1 MLAAPD
7 PDRAQKM
14 EVDVYTIPEC
24 SRLPLI
30 DETSA
35 LGTTAPK
42 DRLISVLD
50 QVEMRVERLRRDT
63 VRIEEERDSLLST
76 LDSVKHSELL
86 AEISEYHDRYELSY
100 NFCRPLLGCLE
111 LLSGRWRELCYDS
124 RDLRYKIRNEEIR
137 RITRVTN
144 IAQLVAKLKWQWA
157 GNIALRT
164 DRRWGLKVLDWR
176 PVNLLIDQLVVSV
189 HEDTVIAHSR
199 CQTYMNACT
208 SQPDSSSG
216 TDRNFE
222 TAILGCTLDDQKRIK
237 KRLQGLL
244 DYIAKMNVTTCS

>member
-1 MLAAPD
+1 MAISPVEVSHI
-7 PDRAQKM
+7 M
-14 EVDVYTIPEC
+14 EVDIYSIAEG

-35 LGTTAPK
+35 LGTQAPK
-42 DRLISVLD
+42 DRLIAVLD

-63 VRIEEERDSLLST
+63 VRIEEEKDSLLST

-86 AEISEYHDRYELSY
+86 GDISDCDKDDIMRYAE
-100 NFCRPLLGCLE
+100 
-111 LLSGRWRELCYDS
+111 
-124 RDLRYKIRNEEIR
+124 
-137 RITRVTN
+137 RILARAMTVE
-144 IAQLVAKLKWQWA
+144 VAV
-157 GNIALRT
+157 RT
-164 DRRWGLKVLDWR
+164 DRDTQQEEALHQ
-176 PVNLLIDQLVVSV
+176 VNLFIDQLVMSV
-189 HEDTVIAHSR
+189 HEDAVIAHTR

-208 SQPDSSSG
+208 SQPDPSSG

-244 DYIAKMNVTTCS
+244 DYFAKLNVTMYS

>member
-86 AEISEYHDRYELSY
+86 AEISECDKDDIARYADRILARAMTVE
-100 NFCRPLLGCLE
+100 
-111 LLSGRWRELCYDS
+111 
-124 RDLRYKIRNEEIR
+124 
-137 RITRVTN
+137 
-144 IAQLVAKLKWQWA
+144 VAV
-157 GNIALRT
+157 RT
-164 DRRWGLKVLDWR
+164 DRDPQQEDALYQ
-176 PVNLLIDQLVVSV
+176 VNLLIDQLVVSV

>member
-1 MLAAPD
+1 
-7 PDRAQKM
+7 M
-14 EVDVYTIPEC
+14 EVDVYTIVEGT
-24 SRLPLI
+24 RLPLI

-35 LGTTAPK
+35 LGTRAPK
-42 DRLISVLD
+42 DRLIAVLD

-86 AEISEYHDRYELSY
+86 GEISECDKDDIMRYSE
-100 NFCRPLLGCLE
+100 
-111 LLSGRWRELCYDS
+111 
-124 RDLRYKIRNEEIR
+124 
-137 RITRVTN
+137 RILARAMTVE
-144 IAQLVAKLKWQWA
+144 VAV
-157 GNIALRT
+157 RT
-164 DRRWGLKVLDWR
+164 DRDSQQEEALHQ
-176 PVNLLIDQLVVSV
+176 VNLFIDQLVMSV
-189 HEDTVIAHSR
+189 HEDAVTAHTR

-208 SQPDSSSG
+208 SQPDPSSG

-244 DYIAKMNVTTCS
+244 DYIAKLNVTSYS

>member
-1 MLAAPD
+1 
-7 PDRAQKM
+7 M
-14 EVDVYTIPEC
+14 EVDVYTIPET

-35 LGTTAPK
+35 LGTAAPK

-63 VRIEEERDSLLST
+63 IRIEEEKDSLLST

-86 AEISEYHDRYELSY
+86 SEISECDKDDIARYADRILARAMTVE
-100 NFCRPLLGCLE
+100 
-111 LLSGRWRELCYDS
+111 
-124 RDLRYKIRNEEIR
+124 
-137 RITRVTN
+137 
-144 IAQLVAKLKWQWA
+144 VAV
-157 GNIALRT
+157 RT
-164 DRRWGLKVLDWR
+164 DRDTQQEEALYQ
-176 PVNLLIDQLVVSV
+176 VNLLIDQLVVSV
-189 HEDTVIAHSR
+189 HEDTVVAHSR

-208 SQPDSSSG
+208 SQPEASSG

-244 DYIAKMNVTTCS
+244 DYFAKLNVTTYS